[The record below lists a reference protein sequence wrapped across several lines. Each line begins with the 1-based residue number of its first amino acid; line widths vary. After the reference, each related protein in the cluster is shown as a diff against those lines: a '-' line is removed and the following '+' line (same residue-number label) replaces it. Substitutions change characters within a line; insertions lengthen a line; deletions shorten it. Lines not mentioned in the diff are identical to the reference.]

1 MTLRL
6 VVYDETDTGPIAVP
20 RIERAPDGTARGT
33 GGLTR
38 YWRAGGLLHRGVG
51 RAAGAFGA
59 TAWSEAIAWA
69 VDRAERRGEP
79 IAELQ
84 AWGHG
89 GWGFMQM
96 GRANGAAPLH
106 RLDRAA
112 LARGSALAPSL
123 DRLRDALAPGALVWL
138 RCCSAFGTQAGRDF
152 AAALADRLE
161 RRVAGHTFI
170 IGAWQSGTS
179 SLEPG
184 TAPTWS
190 AEEGVDMAGGAP
202 RGARVSTYDA
212 PRTVTFLTLGLPSGL

>member
-6 VVYDETDTGPIAVP
+6 VIYDATDIGPIAVP
-20 RIERAPDGTARGT
+20 RIERAPDGTAHGT

-38 YWRAGGLLHRGVG
+38 YWRAGGWMHRGLG

-59 TAWSEAIAWA
+59 TTWDAALAWA
-69 VDRAERRGEP
+69 AGVAERRGEP

-89 GWGFMQM
+89 GWGFMVM
-96 GRANGAAPLH
+96 GRGADGD
-106 RLDRAA
+106 RIDRAA
-112 LARGSALAPSL
+112 LSASSPLAPAL

-138 RCCSAFGTQAGRDF
+138 RCCSAFGTEAGRDF
-152 AAALADRLE
+152 AAAFADRIG

-170 IGAWQSGTS
+170 IGGWQSGTH

-184 TAPTWS
+184 TAPAWS
-190 AEEGVDMAGGAP
+190 ADEGVEIVGGVR
-202 RGARVSTYDA
+202 RGARVSTRDA
-212 PRTVTFLTLGLPSGL
+212 PHTVTFLTLGLPPGF